1 MFSKLLLGAIN
12 VYQEN
17 APRRIRMACRFE
29 PSCSNYMK
37 LAIVKYGAGKGVGL
51 GVNRLLRCKVPNG
64 GIDYP

>member
-17 APRRIRMACRFE
+17 APKRIRMSCRFE

-37 LAIVKYGAGKGVGL
+37 LAVVKYGAIHGVTVGM
-51 GVNRLLRCKVPNG
+51 NRLLRCKVPNG